1 LEDFESLVEA
11 LSLGDGPED
20 DTEEEGEDADD
31 DKGGGGSTGK
41 GKGKGSSEDDAW
53 ADVPDRVDLATCKA
67 LLAKYYPGEEV
78 TPFAR
83 ENGVSGR
90 SHPILAALLLAS
102 PCEDPCPWLCLVVDP
117 HDAHTRA
124 VCLERDRESYRGP

>member
-1 LEDFESLVEA
+1 VRLEDFESLVEA

-41 GKGKGSSEDDAW
+41 GKGMLSSEDDAW

-83 ENGVSGR
+83 ERAASADARTQSLPRCCLPLRARIRVLGFVWLL
-90 SHPILAALLLAS
+90 ILVMRF
-102 PCEDPCPWLCLVVDP
+102 CL
-117 HDAHTRA
+117 
-124 VCLERDRESYRGP
+124 S